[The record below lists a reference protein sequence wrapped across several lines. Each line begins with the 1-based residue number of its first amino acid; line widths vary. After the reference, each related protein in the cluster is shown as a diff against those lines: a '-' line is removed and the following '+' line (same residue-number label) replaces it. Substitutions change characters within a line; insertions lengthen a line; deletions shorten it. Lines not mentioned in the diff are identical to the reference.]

1 MELDLVVYKLMD
13 VVGGTSVRGQWQKR
27 DVVFDMLDEYNTKL
41 CVTFFGDKM
50 NEVATL
56 APGDKVTV
64 SFNIASRE
72 YNGRWFT
79 EARGWR
85 VRPVVESMPQQQSAP
100 VSAMPPLEQ
109 SGEELTSSDG
119 GDLPF

>member
-56 APGDKVTV
+56 APGDKV
-64 SFNIASRE
+64 
-72 YNGRWFT
+72 
-79 EARGWR
+79 
-85 VRPVVESMPQQQSAP
+85 
-100 VSAMPPLEQ
+100 
-109 SGEELTSSDG
+109 
-119 GDLPF
+119 

>member
-85 VRPVVESMPQQQSAP
+85 VRPVVESMRRAH
-100 VSAMPPLEQ
+100 VV
-109 SGEELTSSDG
+109 GWRRSSF
-119 GDLPF
+119 LKCNVTVLK

>member
-1 MELDLVVYKLMD
+1 MELDLTVYKLLD
-13 VVGGTSVRGQWQKR
+13 VVGGTSARGQWQKR

-50 NEVATL
+50 NEVAML
-56 APGDKVTV
+56 SPGDKVAV

-85 VRPVVESMPQQQSAP
+85 VRPVVAEPRQQPAP
-100 VSAMPPLEQ
+100 ASAMPPLER
-109 SGEELTSSDG
+109 SGEELSSSEG

>member
-1 MELDLVVYKLMD
+1 
-13 VVGGTSVRGQWQKR
+13 
-27 DVVFDMLDEYNTKL
+27 MLDEYNTKL

>member
-50 NEVATL
+50 NE
-56 APGDKVTV
+56 VTV

>member
-50 NEVATL
+50 N
-56 APGDKVTV
+56 KVTV

>member
-1 MELDLVVYKLMD
+1 MELDLTVYKLLD
-13 VVGGTSVRGQWQKR
+13 VVGGTSARGQWQKR

-50 NEVATL
+50 NEVAML

-85 VRPVVESMPQQQSAP
+85 VRPVVTEPRQQPAP
-100 VSAMPPLEQ
+100 ASAMPPLEQ
-109 SGEELTSSDG
+109 SGEELSSPES

>member
-1 MELDLVVYKLMD
+1 MELDLSVYKLLD
-13 VVGGTSVRGQWQKR
+13 VVGGTSARGQWQKR
-27 DVVFDMLDEYNTKL
+27 DVVFDMLDEYNNKL
-41 CVTFFGDKM
+41 CITFFGDKM
-50 NEVATL
+50 NEVAML

-64 SFNIASRE
+64 SFNISSRE

-85 VRPVVESMPQQQSAP
+85 VRPVPGSQPEQPAP
-100 VSAMPPLEQ
+100 ASSMPPLEQ
-109 SGEELTSSDG
+109 SGDEQSSSEG